1 MILHAQLEIWK
12 AANAE
17 ANAKNWMPETVPA
30 PAVDISEGKFPIF
43 FLPVKIA

>member
-17 ANAKNWMPETVPA
+17 DNVKNWLPETVPA
-30 PAVDISEGKFPIF
+30 PAGDISEGKFTVF
-43 FLPVKIA
+43 SCVKIA